1 LFCSEAGLR
10 RVYSSKQT
18 KINPKINDSSSIKEN
33 PMTQSNEPNDRNQD
47 IDRHLRGLSRR
58 VDRLE
63 YSQISPQEFS
73 RSFDRV
79 YDEIDALENIVNE
92 RFDQVSSEIRE
103 LRLEIG
109 TLNQKFD
116 VVMQYITGQ
125 GGAN

>member
-1 LFCSEAGLR
+1 
-10 RVYSSKQT
+10 
-18 KINPKINDSSSIKEN
+18 
-33 PMTQSNEPNDRNQD
+33 MTQSNEPDDRNQE

-79 YDEIDALENIVNE
+79 YDEIDTLEDIVNQ
-92 RFDQVSSEIRE
+92 RFDRLDGEVREVKSEIE
-103 LRLEIG
+103 A
-109 TLNQKFD
+109 LNQKFD
-116 VVMQYITGQ
+116 IVMQYITGQ